1 MKKISDLILQCE
13 TVEEEEYLKDY
24 IASETILCSILQHKI
39 VRDYFKLDQVRVCMS
54 EDPYWKYAE
63 KLVML
68 PLSGWSVYFM

>member
-39 VRDYFKLDQVRVCMS
+39 VRDYFKLDQVRVCM
-54 EDPYWKYAE
+54 
-63 KLVML
+63 
-68 PLSGWSVYFM
+68 